1 MSGGRTI
8 SKPPAFLRRTLRI
21 GAGVSL
27 AALALALVTPARA
40 DIVGREA
47 DIADLRLG
55 QRVYVDD
62 GSCPAGQIKEIAGIR
77 LNVSG
82 GVDRTRKCVDRKGKR

>member
-8 SKPPAFLRRTLRI
+8 SKPPALLRRTFRI

-27 AALALALVTPARA
+27 AALALVTAARA
-40 DIVGREA
+40 DIVGRET
-47 DIADLRLG
+47 DVADLRLG